1 MQRVYIRRNGKEI
14 LLTEQE
20 MWQVYRTCKEFEEEY
35 LNDHKDGD

>member
-20 MWQVYRTCKEFEEEY
+20 MWQERRLSHGGYFA
-35 LNDHKDGD
+35 

>member
-20 MWQVYRTCKEFEEEY
+20 MWQERRISHE
-35 LNDHKDGD
+35 N